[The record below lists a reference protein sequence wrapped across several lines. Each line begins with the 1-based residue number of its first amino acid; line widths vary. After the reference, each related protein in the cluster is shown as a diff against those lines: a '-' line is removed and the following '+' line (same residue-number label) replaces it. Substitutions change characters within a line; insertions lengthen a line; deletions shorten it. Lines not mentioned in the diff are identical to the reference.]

1 MIFSSIYFTF
11 LFLPIVLL
19 LYYVIRGRTR
29 NIVLLLASL
38 VFYAYGEPVFV
49 FVLMG
54 SVIVNY
60 LLALGI
66 AGGQKEEKSS
76 AESKAENEIQKSPES
91 KKQRGSRA
99 KILLVAAVI
108 LNIGL
113 LFVYKYLYFGI
124 TLLNLIP
131 AVSLPGKEIALPI
144 GISFFTFQA
153 LSYVIDVYRG
163 EQPQK
168 NPLNLGLYICFF
180 PQLIAGPIVRYHDIS
195 AQLCAQ
201 ERFSAKPS
209 YLISADFADGVERF
223 LIGFSKKVLL
233 ANQLAVIADAV
244 FDAEDFATVSPGMA
258 WLGSLC
264 FTLQI
269 YYDFSGY
276 SDMAIG
282 LGKMF
287 GFTFLENFNYPY
299 IASSIT
305 DFWRRWHMSL
315 SGWFR
320 DYVYIPLGGGRVKTG
335 RRIWNLFVVWLLT
348 GLWHGANLTFV
359 AWGLLYFVFLV
370 LEKYLI
376 KPERFKNTMA
386 KTLYRLFTLAVVNFL
401 WVLFRAKDLTAGI
414 AYIARM
420 FGAGAPAAKGKEAA
434 AQAAISAP
442 AGWYGMMLRQYGI
455 FLVVAIIFAVPVQ
468 RLFLNNKKEAEKPE
482 GGCGIRKCISAIL
495 LLFAFLWSVS
505 YLILGAHNP
514 FLYFNF

>member
-19 LYYVIRGRTR
+19 FYYVIRGRAR
-29 NIVLLLASL
+29 NIMLLLASL
-38 VFYAYGEPVFV
+38 IFYAYGEPVFV

-54 SVIVNY
+54 SAIINY

-66 AGGQKEEKSS
+66 AGG
-76 AESKAENEIQKSPES
+76 KAGK
-91 KKQRGSRA
+91 A
-99 KILLVAAVI
+99 KLLLILAVV

-131 AVSLPGKEIALPI
+131 QVNLPGKEIALPI

-195 AQLCAQ
+195 AQLCDP

-209 YLISADFADGVERF
+209 YLLSTDFADGVERF

-244 FDAEDFATVSPGMA
+244 FDAEDFAAVSPGMA
-258 WLGSLC
+258 WLGSIC

-287 GFTFLENFNYPY
+287 GFSFLENFNYPY

-370 LEKYLI
+370 LEKYVI
-376 KPERFKNTMA
+376 KPERFGKTAA
-386 KTLYRLFTLAVVNFL
+386 KAIYRVFTLAVVNFL
-401 WVLFRAKDLTAGI
+401 WVLFRAKDLTAGM
-414 AYIARM
+414 AYLARM
-420 FGAGAPAAKGKEAA
+420 FGARAVSGGEDEAA
-434 AQAAISAP
+434 QTVISAP
-442 AGWYGMMLRQYGI
+442 AGWYEMMLRQYGV
-455 FLVVAIIFAVPVQ
+455 FLLAAVIFAMPV
-468 RLFLNNKKEAEKPE
+468 RTLFKRKEKT
-482 GGCGIRKCISAIL
+482 CISAVL